1 MSPLKAFFITLGLF
15 VVAAEVIIVF
25 NLASG
30 PPPFAPKN
38 VNASVKTDPKNIDW
52 IAVQNK
58 VLGYKPQKI
67 TPWEPTETAP
77 RVTHVDIDPSEITQE
92 STNDD
97 AATQGALQKT
107 AKTTANNQCADD
119 ECKYAPLWDSA
130 TPAKP
135 TTVP

>member
-30 PPPFAPKN
+30 PPPFTPKH
-38 VNASVKTDPKNIDW
+38 VGASVKTDPKNIDW

-67 TPWEPTETAP
+67 TPWEPTEMTP
-77 RVTHVDIDPSEITQE
+77 HVTHVDIDPSDITKE
-92 STNDD
+92 TTVEDP
-97 AATQGALQKT
+97 AAPGALQKT
-107 AKTTANNQCADD
+107 SKNTGNTQCADD
-119 ECKYAPLWDSA
+119 ECKYAPLWDSTA
-130 TPAKP
+130 PAKP
-135 TTVP
+135 VPVP